1 MTPAVRSVAL
11 LAALGVGWVFALA
24 LGLREVEESTAYG
37 FFITALLG
45 FGLYASTSG
54 IDIAEFRREFRTVVL
69 AVTLGVLAKVV
80 LIFGVVYLVYREP
93 WHLVLAVAVAQIDPL
108 SVAAVRAKSRMSASA
123 KALLSAWAS
132 FDDPITM
139 LLTVYLTSFALRGG
153 AVGGFGAFTLN
164 FALNLALAGGAW
176 LVWRFARRRVG
187 SGGGRARRAVVRALL
202 VLVVLAVGFVAVQ
215 FSLLLALALIG
226 LFFRPDFGRWVDG
239 LAEIGLYAATV
250 AVGLVLASA
259 FSWRL
264 AAVGAVLGLAA
275 YLAQAAV
282 AGVLTSAR
290 RWRDDRVR
298 LCLGQQNGLTAI
310 ILALLLEPNFTGAI
324 AVVAPA
330 VVVVNL
336 VHALANGAYD
346 HFQPPVSDTDVHE
359 ADVLETGVHETGV
372 HEADTSEAG
381 GARTGMGDDP
391 GPDSG
396 SGSGRE
402 DLGKVSEFRPGGRTA
417 SVPAAFGRLEQ
428 AQ

>member
-11 LAALGVGWVFALA
+11 LAAVGVGWFAA
-24 LGLREVEESTAYG
+24 WSLGLRQVEDSSAYG

-54 IDIAEFRREFRTVVL
+54 IDISEFRRELRTVVV

-93 WHLVLAVAVAQIDPL
+93 WHLILAVAVAQIDPL

-132 FDDPITM
+132 FDDPITV
-139 LLTVYLTSFALRGG
+139 LLTVYLTAFAVQSTAAGGAQGG
-153 AVGGFGAFTLN
+153 AVDGVEGAAASGLGAFTVN

-176 LVWRFARRRVG
+176 LVWRLARGRVG
-187 SGGGRARRAVVRALL
+187 GGGGGQVGRLVVRALL

-239 LAEIGLYAATV
+239 LAEVGMFAATV
-250 AVGLVLASA
+250 AVGLVLATA
-259 FSWRL
+259 FSWAS
-264 AAVGAVLGLAA
+264 AAVGAVLGVAA
-275 YLAQAAV
+275 YLAQAVV
-282 AGVLTSAR
+282 AWVLTLPR

-310 ILALLLEPNFTGAI
+310 ILALLLEPHFPGAI

-336 VHALANGAYD
+336 VHALANGVYD
-346 HFQPPVSDTDVHE
+346 RVQPPRADDPDAG
-359 ADVLETGVHETGV
+359 ADVVADADAGEVRAGVGGGGV
-372 HEADTSEAG
+372 
-381 GARTGMGDDP
+381 
-391 GPDSG
+391 G
-396 SGSGRE
+396 SLR
-402 DLGKVSEFRPGGRTA
+402 
-417 SVPAAFGRLEQ
+417 PAAFRRLGP
-428 AQ
+428 AR